1 MNTELVNVGKG
12 DWAMRNTP
20 WILGLAAMALTAV
33 AFGRIAE
40 ADAAPTTTMLKS
52 VCRLKGQE
60 ENTLQGMGIVVG
72 LDGKGDGG
80 NYQPTVRSLAKLMSV
95 MGEQL
100 GPGGLT
106 ELKDAKNVALVLVT
120 ATIPAAGARQGD
132 RIDCTVASIGA
143 AKSLAGGRLFLTPL
157 VGPDRQDPSVYAF
170 AEGPITI
177 DGASMLTT
185 GRVFGGARLEADFF
199 NAFTKDGK
207 ITLVLDENH
216 AGFGNAQEVV
226 ETVNSQLG
234 FGTGGAPLAKALNQ
248 QNIEVAIPSQY
259 QQDPVLFVSLV
270 LRLPLLQPETEPR
283 VVINERAGSI
293 VIGGD
298 VQIGPVVV
306 SHKNIVIEAGAAPA
320 TGGFVAVDPAET
332 SVPRLK
338 AMVEALNAM
347 HVPNADV
354 IEIIKGLHRNGKL
367 YGKLIIE

>member
-1 MNTELVNVGKG
+1 MYKTGIVPAL
-12 DWAMRNTP
+12 
-20 WILGLAAMALTAV
+20 LAALLSGIV
-33 AFGRIAE
+33 AHGNT
-40 ADAAPTTTMLKS
+40 APTTTMLKS

-60 ENTLQGMGIVVG
+60 ENTLQGLGIVVG

-80 NYQPTVRSLAKLMSV
+80 NYQPTVRSLAKIMSV

-100 GPGGLT
+100 GPGGLA
-106 ELKDAKNVALVLVT
+106 ELKDSKNVALVVVT

-132 RIDCTVASIGA
+132 RIDCTVASIGS

-157 VGPDRQDPSVYAF
+157 VGPDRGDAQVYAF
-170 AEGPITI
+170 AEGPITV
-177 DGASMLTT
+177 DGNSMLTT
-185 GRVFGGARLEADFF
+185 SRVFGGARLEADFF

-216 AGFGNAQEVV
+216 AGFGTAQEIV

-234 FGTGGAPLAKALNQ
+234 FGTGSMPLARAINQ
-248 QNIEVAIPSQY
+248 QNVEVIIPSQY
-259 QQDPVLFVSLV
+259 REDPVLFVSLV
-270 LRLPLLQPETEPR
+270 LRLPLLQPESEPR

-306 SHKNIVIEAGAAPA
+306 SHKNIVIEAGAPPSG
-320 TGGFVAVDPAET
+320 GGFVSLDPAET

-347 HVPNADV
+347 HVPTADV

>member
-1 MNTELVNVGKG
+1 MQKRL
-12 DWAMRNTP
+12 
-20 WILGLAAMALTAV
+20 WIIVIAAMSLTAV
-33 AFGRIAE
+33 RFGRSAE
-40 ADAAPTTTMLKS
+40 TGAAPTTTMLKS

-60 ENTLQGMGIVVG
+60 QNTLQGMGIVVG

-80 NYQPTVRSLAKLMSV
+80 AYQPTVRSLAQLMSA

-100 GPGGLT
+100 GPGGLD
-106 ELKDAKNVALVLVT
+106 ELKNAKNVALVLVT
-120 ATIPAAGARQGD
+120 ATVPAAGARQGD
-132 RIDCTVASIGA
+132 QLDCTVASIGS

-157 VGPDRQDPSVYAF
+157 VGPDRKDPRVYAF
-170 AEGPITI
+170 AEGPITV
-177 DGASMLTT
+177 DGETMLTT
-185 GRVFGGARLEADFF
+185 GRIFGGARLEADFF

-226 ETVNSQLG
+226 ETINSQLG
-234 FGTGGAPLAKALNQ
+234 FGTGGAPLAKAINQ
-248 QNIEVAIPSQY
+248 QNIEVIIPSQY

-298 VQIGPVVV
+298 VQIGAVVV
-306 SHKNIVIEAGAAPA
+306 SHKNIVIEAGGAM
-320 TGGFVAVDPAET
+320 TGGGFVAVDPAET
-332 SVPRLK
+332 AVPRLK

-347 HVPNADV
+347 QVPNDDV

>member
-1 MNTELVNVGKG
+1 MGKTCFVCALFAALVLE
-12 DWAMRNTP
+12 P
-20 WILGLAAMALTAV
+20 AARA
-33 AFGRIAE
+33 G
-40 ADAAPTTTMLKS
+40 AAPSATTLKS
-52 VCRLKGQE
+52 VCRVKGQE

-72 LDGKGDGG
+72 LDGSGDGG

-100 GPGGLT
+100 GPRGVA
-106 ELKDAKNVALVLVT
+106 ELRDAKNVALVVVT

-132 RIDCTVASIGA
+132 RIDCTVASIGSA
-143 AKSLAGGRLFLTPL
+143 RSLAGGRLFLTPL
-157 VGPDRQDPSVYAF
+157 VGPDRSDPRVYAL
-170 AEGPITI
+170 AEGPVTV
-177 DGASMLTT
+177 DGDTMLTT

-199 NAFTKDGK
+199 NPFIKDGK

-216 AGFGNAQEVV
+216 AGFGTAQEIV

-234 FGTGGAPLAKALNQ
+234 FGTGGMTPARAINQ
-248 QNIEVAIPSQY
+248 QNIEVTIPEHYSD
-259 QQDPVLFVSLV
+259 DPVLFVSLV
-270 LRLPLLQPETEPR
+270 LRLPLLQPASEPR

-298 VQIGPVVV
+298 VQIGPVVI
-306 SHKNIVIEAGAAPA
+306 SHKNIVIEAGGAPDA
-320 TGGFVAVDPAET
+320 GGGFVALDPAET
-332 SVPRLK
+332 AVPRLK

-347 HVPNADV
+347 HVPSADV

>member
-1 MNTELVNVGKG
+1 MNKTCFVYGL
-12 DWAMRNTP
+12 
-20 WILGLAAMALTAV
+20 LAALVLGAMTR
-33 AFGRIAE
+33 GN
-40 ADAAPTTTMLKS
+40 AAPTTTTLKS
-52 VCRLKGQE
+52 VCRVKGQE
-60 ENTLQGMGIVVG
+60 ENTLQGLGIVVG

-80 NYQPTVRSLAKLMSV
+80 NYQPTVRSLAKLMSA

-100 GPGGLT
+100 GPGGLA
-106 ELKDAKNVALVLVT
+106 ELKDAKNVALVVVT

-132 RIDCTVASIGA
+132 RIDCTVASIGSA
-143 AKSLAGGRLFLTPL
+143 RSLAGGRLFLTPL
-157 VGPDRQDPSVYAF
+157 IGPDRQDPRVYAF
-170 AEGPITI
+170 AEGPIAV
-177 DGASMLTT
+177 DGNAMLTT

-207 ITLVLDENH
+207 ITLVLDEHH
-216 AGFGNAQEVV
+216 AGFGTAQEIV

-234 FGTGGAPLAKALNQ
+234 FGTGSMPLARALNQ
-248 QNIEVAIPSQY
+248 QNVEVIIPAHY
-259 QQDPVLFVSLV
+259 QEDPVLFVSLV
-270 LRLPLLQPETEPR
+270 LRLPLLQPETQPR
-283 VVINERAGSI
+283 VVINERAGTI

-306 SHKNIVIEAGAAPA
+306 SHKNIVIEAGGAPA
-320 TGGFVAVDPAET
+320 GGGFVALDPAET

-347 HVPNADV
+347 HVPSADV

>member
-1 MNTELVNVGKG
+1 MNRTIACYTLLAVLSLGNLVYGNS
-12 DWAMRNTP
+12 
-20 WILGLAAMALTAV
+20 
-33 AFGRIAE
+33 
-40 ADAAPTTTMLKS
+40 APTTTMLKS

-60 ENTLQGMGIVVG
+60 ENTLQGLGIVVG

-100 GPGGLT
+100 GPGGLS
-106 ELKDAKNVALVLVT
+106 ELKDSKNVALVTVT

-132 RIDCTVASIGA
+132 RIDCTVASIGS

-157 VGPDRQDPSVYAF
+157 VGPDRADPRVYAF
-170 AEGPITI
+170 AEGPITV
-177 DGASMLTT
+177 DGEDMLTT

-216 AGFGNAQEVV
+216 AGFGNAQEIV
-226 ETVNSQLG
+226 ETINGQLG
-234 FGTGGAPLAKALNQ
+234 FGTGSMPLARAINQ
-248 QNIEVAIPSQY
+248 QNVEVIIPSQY
-259 QQDPVLFVSLV
+259 REDPVLFVSLV
-270 LRLPLLQPETEPR
+270 LRLPLLQPESEPR

-306 SHKNIVIEAGAAPA
+306 SHKNIVIEAGAAPN
-320 TGGFVAVDPAET
+320 GNGFVAVDPAET
-332 SVPRLK
+332 AVPRLK

-347 HVPNADV
+347 HVPTSDV